1 MTKGQPISKRMDHT
15 PEIDKFFKATIK
27 AGASNLHLK
36 AGQMPKM
43 RINNKLKNVQLKS
56 MKEAV
61 LSEETVENL
70 IFEIISEEQKSFFL
84 ENGSLTFAYPV
95 GDMDRL
101 HVNIFRQRGNIRLA
115 ARHISG
121 HIPPFASLH
130 LPPIVE
136 KIAEYSSGLVLV
148 TGPAKCG
155 KSTTIASMINYINR
169 HRACHIVTI
178 EDPIEFLHVDDKAI
192 VSQREVG
199 IDVPNYDDALKSLM
213 GQDPDVILIGEMR
226 DQDTVT
232 AVMRAAEMGHLV
244 FGTVHASSASQAIQ
258 RILDLFTP
266 DERVLVRQTFALTM
280 QAIISQALLPGLK
293 AEAKRIPAVEI
304 LINNSAARKLI
315 LEERESGLPNV
326 IAGCAAEGM
335 VDFTESLRKLV
346 MEEWIDVRVA
356 RQYAPNAEELDMAL
370 KGIRPAS
377 SGIL

>member
-1 MTKGQPISKRMDHT
+1 MAKGQPISKRMDHT
-15 PEIDKFFKATIK
+15 PEIDMFFKATIK
-27 AGASNLHLK
+27 AKASNLHLK

-43 RINNKLKNVQLKS
+43 RINNKLKNVQFKS

-70 IFEIISEEQKSFFL
+70 VFEIISEEQKSFFL
-84 ENGSLTFAYPV
+84 GNGSLTFAYQV
-95 GDMDRL
+95 GEMDRF
-101 HVNIFRQRGNIRLA
+101 HVNIFRQRGSIRLA

-136 KIAEYSSGLVLV
+136 KIAECSSGLVLV

-155 KSTTIASMINYINR
+155 KSTTIASMINYINH

-192 VSQREVG
+192 VSQREIGV
-199 IDVPNYDDALKSLM
+199 DVPSYDDALKSLM
-213 GQDPDVILIGEMR
+213 SQDPDVILIGEMR
-226 DQDTVT
+226 DQDTIT
-232 AVMRAAEMGHLV
+232 AAMRAAEMGHLI
-244 FGTVHASSASQAIQ
+244 FGTLHAASASQAIQ

-266 DERVLVRQTFALTM
+266 DERALVRQTFAQTM
-280 QAIISQALLPGLK
+280 QAIISQVLLPGTK
-293 AEAKRIPAVEI
+293 AEARRIPAVEI
-304 LINNSAARKLI
+304 LINNSSARKLI

-326 IAGCAAEGM
+326 IASCQSEGM

-346 MEEWIDVRVA
+346 MEEWIDLRVA
-356 RQYAPNAEELDMAL
+356 RQYAPNTEELDMAL